1 MAKKLSSA
9 IGVDLGS
16 RYIKVAEVKLQ
27 GRQPVVT
34 ALGIA
39 ETPEGAV
46 DHMGVHDP
54 KAVGAVLKQLMA
66 SSGCSSGDVVL
77 SLSGQGSVLVRTL
90 EVPTMND
97 GELKQHMDWEITRN
111 IPFSESTVVSDYKA
125 FPPDSPSAQN
135 MDVVMAIA
143 PQSVVDMM
151 VDLIKTSGKKAGAF
165 DVEPLGLARCL
176 KVGYDSELAGKTVCV
191 VEVGHK
197 TTAINIY
204 KDGRL
209 LMPRQVPVGGE
220 MLTRSLADGLGLSI
234 ADAESVKV
242 TRAFIPDSATQ
253 PAAAA
258 PTQAFNAYN
267 PFAESAPAAYNP
279 FAPEGDTAPA
289 APADVPAPVSSA
301 PTEDPE
307 VLRIYSAMAPVIEE
321 LMQEV
326 RRSVD
331 YFRSKGGDVDEIL
344 LTGGGCKLKGLDR
357 YLATML
363 GVNTRLMDPLQGVTV
378 SARKA
383 DPAMIDQ
390 TRQDFVV
397 AVGNGLH
404 VAF

>member
-66 SSGCSSGDVVL
+66 SSGCTSPDVIL
-77 SLSGQGSVLVRTL
+77 SLAGQGSVLVRTL
-90 EVPTMND
+90 EVPTMNE

-125 FPPDSPSAQN
+125 FPPEQPTAQN

-151 VDLIKTSGKKAGAF
+151 VDLVKAAGKKAGAF

-220 MLTRSLADGLGLSI
+220 MITRALADGLSLGL
-234 ADAESVKV
+234 DEAEQVKCN
-242 TRAFIPDSATQ
+242 TARIPASASQ

-258 PTQAFNAYN
+258 STQAFTAYN
-267 PFAESAPAAYNP
+267 PFADTATAAYNP
-279 FAPEGDTAPA
+279 FAPDDAGAPAPGSAAPTPASA
-289 APADVPAPVSSA
+289 APA
-301 PTEDPE
+301 EDPE
-307 VLRIYSAMAPVIEE
+307 VLRVYSAMAPIIEE

-331 YFRSKGGDVDEIL
+331 YFRSKGGDIDEIL
-344 LTGGGCKLKGLDR
+344 LTGGGCKLKGLDS
-357 YLATML
+357 YLAGIL
-363 GVNTRLMDPLQGVTV
+363 GVNVRLMDPLQGISM

-383 DPAMIDQ
+383 DPAMIDSA
-390 TRQDFVV
+390 RQDFVV

>member
-66 SSGCSSGDVVL
+66 SSGCTSGDVVL
-77 SLSGQGSVLVRTL
+77 SLAGQGSVLVRTL

-125 FPPDSPSAQN
+125 FPPDQPGAQN

-151 VDLIKTSGKKAGAF
+151 VDLVKASGKKAGAF

-220 MLTRSLADGLGLSI
+220 MITRALADGLSLGL
-234 ADAESVKV
+234 DEAEQVKC
-242 TRAFIPDSATQ
+242 TRARIPASASQ
-253 PAAAA
+253 PASSTA
-258 PTQAFNAYN
+258 TQAFTAYN
-267 PFAESAPAAYNP
+267 PFADTAPPAYNP
-279 FAPEGDTAPA
+279 FAPEDSA
-289 APADVPAPVSSA
+289 APVPAPSPASQVPA
-301 PTEDPE
+301 EDPE
-307 VLRIYSAMAPVIEE
+307 VLRVYSAMAPIIEE

-331 YFRSKGGDVDEIL
+331 YFRSKGGDVDDIL
-344 LTGGGCKLKGLDR
+344 LTGGGCKLKGLDS
-357 YLATML
+357 YLAGIL
-363 GVNTRLMDPLQGVTV
+363 GVNVRLMDPLQGISM

-383 DPAMIDQ
+383 DPAMIDSA
-390 TRQDFVV
+390 RQDFVV

>member
-66 SSGCSSGDVVL
+66 SSGCTSSDVIL

-90 EVPTMND
+90 EVPTMNE

-125 FPPDSPSAQN
+125 FPPDQPNAQN

-151 VDLIKTSGKKAGAF
+151 VDLLKVAGKKAGAF

-176 KVGYDSELAGKTVCV
+176 KVGYDTELAGKTVCV

-220 MLTRSLADGLGLSI
+220 MITRALADGLSLGL
-234 ADAESVKV
+234 DEAEQVKC
-242 TRAFIPDSATQ
+242 TRASIPASASQ
-253 PAAAA
+253 PASAA
-258 PTQAFNAYN
+258 PTQAFAAYN
-267 PFAESAPAAYNP
+267 PFADSAPAAYNP
-279 FAPEGDTAPA
+279 FAPDDAA
-289 APADVPAPVSSA
+289 APASAPAPVSSA
-301 PTEDPE
+301 PAEDPE
-307 VLRIYSAMAPVIEE
+307 VLRVYSAMAPIIEE

-331 YFRSKGGDVDEIL
+331 YFRSKGGDIDEIL
-344 LTGGGCKLKGLDR
+344 LTGGGCKLKGLDS
-357 YLATML
+357 YLAGIL
-363 GVNTRLMDPLQGVTV
+363 GVNVRLMDPLQGISL

-383 DPAMIDQ
+383 DPAMIDSA
-390 TRQDFVV
+390 RQDFVV

>member
-39 ETPEGAV
+39 ETPDGTI

-54 KAVGAVLKQLMA
+54 KTVGAALKQLLA
-66 SSGCSSGDVVL
+66 SSGCTSTDVVL
-77 SLSGQGSVLVRTL
+77 SLAGQGSVLVRTL

-125 FPPDSPSAQN
+125 FPPDQPGSTN

-151 VDLIKTSGKKAGAF
+151 VDLLKAAGKKAGAF

-176 KVGYDSELAGKTVCV
+176 KVGYDAELAGQTVCV

-204 KDGRL
+204 KDGKL

-220 MLTRSLADGLGLSI
+220 MITRSLADGLAVGL
-234 ADAESVKV
+234 DEAEDIKRS
-242 TRAFIPDSATQ
+242 RARIPASASQPSGAAATQ
-253 PAAAA
+253 S
-258 PTQAFNAYN
+258 F
-267 PFAESAPAAYNP
+267 AAYNP
-279 FAPEGDTAPA
+279 FADAAPPAYNPFAPDDQAA
-289 APADVPAPVSSA
+289 APAPEVPAVAPSA
-301 PTEDPE
+301 PAEDPE
-307 VLRIYSAMAPVIEE
+307 TLRIYSAMAPILEE
-321 LMQEV
+321 LLQEV

-331 YFRSKGGDVDEIL
+331 YFRSKGGDIDQIL
-344 LTGGGCKLKGLDR
+344 LTGGGSKLKGLDS
-357 YLATML
+357 YLAGIL
-363 GVNTRLMDPLQGVTV
+363 GINVRLMDPLQGVSV
-378 SARKA
+378 SAKKA
-383 DPAMIDQ
+383 DPAMINDA
-390 TRQDFVV
+390 RQDFVV

>member
-39 ETPEGAV
+39 ETPEGTI

-54 KAVGAVLKQLMA
+54 KTVGSALKQLLA
-66 SSGCSSGDVVL
+66 SSGCTSTDVVL
-77 SLSGQGSVLVRTL
+77 SLAGQGSVLVRTL

-125 FPPDSPSAQN
+125 FPPDQPGATN

-151 VDLIKTSGKKAGAF
+151 VDLLKAAGKKAGAF

-176 KVGYDSELAGKTVCV
+176 KVGYDAELAGQTVCV

-220 MLTRSLADGLGLSI
+220 MITRSLADGLAVGL
-234 ADAESVKV
+234 DEAEDIKRS
-242 TRAFIPDSATQ
+242 RARIPASASQPAGTAATQ
-253 PAAAA
+253 SFA
-258 PTQAFNAYN
+258 AYN
-267 PFAESAPAAYNP
+267 PFADAAPAAYNP
-279 FAPEGDTAPA
+279 FAPDDQPA
-289 APADVPAPVSSA
+289 AAAPDVPAPTAAA
-301 PTEDPE
+301 PAEDPE
-307 VLRIYSAMAPVIEE
+307 TLRIYSAMAPILEE

-331 YFRSKGGDVDEIL
+331 YFRSKGGDIDQIL
-344 LTGGGCKLKGLDR
+344 LTGGGSKLKGLDS
-357 YLATML
+357 YLAGIL
-363 GVNTRLMDPLQGVTV
+363 GINVRLMDPLQGVSV
-378 SARKA
+378 SAKKA
-383 DPAMIDQ
+383 DPAMINDA
-390 TRQDFVV
+390 RQDFVV

>member
-66 SSGCSSGDVVL
+66 SSGCTSGDVIL
-77 SLSGQGSVLVRTL
+77 SLAGQGSVLVRTL

-125 FPPDSPSAQN
+125 FPPDQPGAQN

-151 VDLIKTSGKKAGAF
+151 VDLVKASGKKAGAF

-176 KVGYDSELAGKTVCV
+176 KVGYDTELAGKTVCV

-220 MLTRSLADGLGLSI
+220 MITRALADGLALGL
-234 ADAESVKV
+234 DEAEQVKC
-242 TRAFIPDSATQ
+242 TRAMIPASASQ
-253 PAAAA
+253 PATAAS
-258 PTQAFNAYN
+258 TQAFAAYN
-267 PFAESAPAAYNP
+267 PFADTTPAAYNP
-279 FAPEGDTAPA
+279 FAPDDAGAPAPGAA
-289 APADVPAPVSSA
+289 APAPASSA
-301 PTEDPE
+301 PAEDPE
-307 VLRIYSAMAPVIEE
+307 VLRVYSAMAPIIEE

-331 YFRSKGGDVDEIL
+331 YFRSKGGDIDQIL
-344 LTGGGCKLKGLDR
+344 LTGGGCKLKGLDS
-357 YLATML
+357 YLAGIL
-363 GVNTRLMDPLQGVTV
+363 GVNVRLMDPLQGISM

-383 DPAMIDQ
+383 DPAMIDNA
-390 TRQDFVV
+390 RQDFVV